1 MKKNAKRII
10 KLKSSDLAR
19 IAESV
24 IREMDEMGIDPEM
37 DDTMMDDDV
46 MGDEEFEDYE
56 DEDFDPDMKDGG
68 EEEFDEFAESY
79 HRKRRPMKE
88 NRTRARIR
96 RIVRET
102 LRRRRARA
110 MRENRRKQRNY
121 RSNW

>member
-37 DDTMMDDDV
+37 DDDMMNDDEF
-46 MGDEEFEDYE
+46 GGEEDFEDYG
-56 DEDFDPDMKDGG
+56 DEDYDTEMEDDMMGG
-68 EEEFDEFAESY
+68 DEFAESY
-79 HRKRRPMKE
+79 RRRRRPMKE
-88 NRTRARIR
+88 SRRRARIR

-102 LRRRRARA
+102 LRRRKARA
-110 MRENRRKQRNY
+110 MKENRRRQRY
-121 RSNW
+121 HRSNW